1 MRFLPVCILSFF
13 LLAGVGVIVLGVFLT
28 DRGAGSDPEKQFTK
42 HDDTKHDDGCQV
54 VSYVHEERDKKVTN
68 KDRTKKCQ
76 DFYNYTAIF
85 KSGAPSSEPFATDW
99 VSSGYRQTNEYC
111 ADNDD
116 PPVKPEFAVDQTTT
130 CWSPASTL
138 SDDDLQLYR
147 CTNPEC
153 YKLFDPAVYASGAI
167 VGGVLLIVFGGL
179 FSCCSLMGCFIL
191 S

>member
-28 DRGAGSDPEKQFTK
+28 DRGAGSDPEKQF
-42 HDDTKHDDGCQV
+42 TKHDDGCQV

-99 VSSGYRQTNEYC
+99 VSSTWILT
-111 ADNDD
+111 
-116 PPVKPEFAVDQTTT
+116 DQ
-130 CWSPASTL
+130 
-138 SDDDLQLYR
+138 
-147 CTNPEC
+147 
-153 YKLFDPAVYASGAI
+153 
-167 VGGVLLIVFGGL
+167 
-179 FSCCSLMGCFIL
+179 
-191 S
+191 